1 MHTRPG
7 IQPEAQPAAQTTP
20 PYAIGFETATEEAT
34 IDALPL
40 TGALPEWLT
49 GTLIRTGPAQ
59 FDIAGEPYRHWFDG
73 LAMLSRFSF
82 QAGRVSYV
90 NRFLASDSYQEAH
103 EKGKISRGEFGTTAR
118 TSFWKRLRDP
128 LPRPTDNAN
137 VNILPLG
144 DRLVS
149 TTEVPQPILFNP
161 DTLETLDKFPFDDRI
176 LGQTTTVHP
185 HFDFDRQCLFNY
197 LIAFGSPS
205 KYNIY
210 RMGFHNSRRE
220 LVASIPV
227 KEPAYMHT
235 FAMSDRYI
243 VLTEFPLRLNLL
255 GLLTSG
261 KPFIENYRWKTDRGT
276 HFTVVDK
283 SSGEVV
289 KTCES
294 EPFFAFHHVNAF
306 EQDDELLIDLIAYP
320 DSKIIDDL
328 YLEPLRTGRS
338 GNAAGKLKRYC
349 LNLNSGDAIGETLSD
364 ETIELPRI
372 HYRQANAKPYQ
383 FVYGVGNQIL
393 NNFNDQLVK
402 INVNTGETAFWSDE
416 NCYPGEP
423 VFVSAPNASAEDE
436 GILLSVV
443 LDADRKQS
451 FLLMLDAQSMSEL
464 TRAEVPH
471 VIPFQFH
478 GQYFP
483 SIHPAIDLS
492 QVHR

>member
-1 MHTRPG
+1 
-7 IQPEAQPAAQTTP
+7 
-20 PYAIGFETATEEAT
+20 AIGFETATEEAT

-40 TGALPEWLT
+40 TGTLPEWLT

-59 FDIAGEPYRHWFDG
+59 FDIDGEPYRHWFDG

-149 TTEVPQPILFNP
+149 TTEVPQPIVFNP

-243 VLTEFPLRLNLL
+243 ILTEFPLRLNLL

-283 SSGEVV
+283 STGEVV

-320 DSKIIDDL
+320 DGRIIDDL

-338 GNAAGKLKRYC
+338 GNAAGKLKRYR

-464 TRAEVPH
+464 ARAEVPH

-492 QVHR
+492 QIHR

>member
-1 MHTRPG
+1 
-7 IQPEAQPAAQTTP
+7 
-20 PYAIGFETATEEAT
+20 
-34 IDALPL
+34 
-40 TGALPEWLT
+40 
-49 GTLIRTGPAQ
+49 LIRTGPAQ
-59 FDIAGEPYRHWFDG
+59 FEIGGESYQHWFDG

-82 QAGRVSYV
+82 QAGQVSYG
-90 NRFLASDSYQEAH
+90 NRFLASDSYQEAQA
-103 EKGKISRGEFGTTAR
+103 KGKISRGEFGTTAR
-118 TSFWKRLRDP
+118 TSLWERLRDP

-149 TTEVPQPILFNP
+149 TTEVPQPIVFNP

-176 LGQTTTVHP
+176 LGQATTVHP
-185 HFDFDRQCLFNY
+185 HFDFDRQCFFNY

-205 KYNIY
+205 KYNLY
-210 RMGFHNSRRE
+210 RLGFRNSRRE

-255 GLLTSG
+255 GLLMSG
-261 KPFIENYRWKTDRGT
+261 KPFIENYRWKNDRGT
-276 HFTVVDK
+276 LFTIIDK

-289 KTCES
+289 KRCES

-306 EQDDELLIDLIAYP
+306 EQDDELLIDLVAYP
-320 DSKIIDDL
+320 DEKIIDDL
-328 YLEPLRTGRS
+328 YLESLRTERS
-338 GNAAGKLKRYC
+338 GRAAGKLKRYR
-349 LNLNSGDAIGETLSD
+349 LNMKSEQSEDAIGETLSD

-372 HYRQANAKPYQ
+372 HYRQVNAKPYQ
-383 FVYGVGNQIL
+383 FVYGVGNRIL
-393 NNFNDQLVK
+393 NNFNDQLAK
-402 INVNTGETAFWSDE
+402 INMNTAETVFWSDE

-423 VFVSAPNASAEDE
+423 VFVAAPNASAEDE
-436 GILLSVV
+436 GVLLSVV
-443 LDADRKQS
+443 LDANRKQS
-451 FLLMLDAQSMSEL
+451 FLVILDAQSMTEL
-464 TRAEVPH
+464 ARAEVPH

-483 SIHPAIDLS
+483 AVHPTIDLS